1 MDKWMLCVILLW
13 VPLASGA
20 SLNEEGRALL
30 AFKDRVEFDPYGA
43 LSNWDEAADNPC
55 LWFGVECS
63 DDGKVVVL
71 KLNDLCLK
79 GTLTPDI
86 GKLINVRSI
95 ILHNNSFSG
104 VIPGEIGRLQKLE
117 LLDLGCNNLSGPLP
131 SELENI
137 LSLQVLILKNNRFAY
152 SKSPE
157 LYDPNDEELLSSN
170 RQLVKRKVENA
181 TIRRLLQINGNPS
194 PSDANGLPPPGRQT
208 DSNVNSNQAPSPS
221 PSPSATPS
229 PSSTSPSNT
238 KSSSP
243 SAVPSP
249 PATGEIPET
258 HEVPSKKWVIFL
270 IVGVLLIVVALSAAY
285 VLCYLTQKSVTVM
298 PWTTGL
304 SGQLQKAFVTAGVP
318 SLRRSELE
326 TACEQFSNIIG
337 SLSNCS
343 LYKGTLSSGVEIAVT
358 STIVTSAVEWSE
370 EYEAHFKNQISTLSK
385 VNHKNFMNLL
395 GYCEEE
401 EPFTRMMVFEYA
413 PNGTLFEHLHIKEA
427 EQLDWPAR
435 KRITMGIAYC
445 LEHMEQLNPPLVL
458 GNLSSSSIYLTE
470 DYAAK
475 ISHLEFWNEDKEA
488 GAESES
494 SNQESIVYK
503 FGILLLEIISGRLPF
518 SEDDG
523 LLVLWASSYLNRK
536 RPLMDMVDR
545 TLNSVREEDIT
556 ELADV
561 IVSCID
567 AAPEKRPT
575 MAQVAGRMRMITA
588 IQSEEASPR
597 LSPLWWAELEIISQ

>member
-1 MDKWMLCVILLW
+1 MDRLVLCVILLW

-30 AFKDRVEFDPYGA
+30 AFKERVEVDPYGA
-43 LSNWDEAADNPC
+43 LSNWDEAAGNPC

-86 GKLINVRSI
+86 GKLIDVRSI

-137 LSLQVLILKNNRFAY
+137 LSLQVLVLRNNRFAY
-152 SKSPE
+152 GQSPE
-157 LYDPNDEELLSSN
+157 LYEPNDEELLSSN

-181 TIRRLLQINGNPS
+181 TIRRLLQSNGNPS
-194 PSDANGLPPPGRQT
+194 PPDANG
-208 DSNVNSNQAPSPS
+208 VNSNKNLAPSPS
-221 PSPSATPS
+221 PSPS

-238 KSSSP
+238 NSSSP
-243 SAVPSP
+243 PAVPSP
-249 PATGEIPET
+249 SATGKIQET

-270 IVGVLLIVVALSAAY
+270 TVGVLFIVVALSAAY
-285 VLCYLTQKSVTVM
+285 VLHYLTQKSVTVM

-318 SLRRSELE
+318 SLRRLELE
-326 TACEQFSNIIG
+326 TACEQFCNIIG

-358 STIVTSAVEWSE
+358 STIVTSAAEWSE

-435 KRITMGIAYC
+435 MRITMGIAYC
-445 LEHMEQLNPPLVL
+445 LEHMEQLDPPLVL
-458 GNLSSSSIYLTE
+458 GSLSSSSIYLTE

-488 GAESES
+488 RAESES

-523 LLVLWASSYLNRK
+523 LLVLWASSYLNSR

-545 TLNSVREEDIT
+545 TLSSVREEDIT

-575 MAQVAGRMRMITA
+575 MAQVAGRMRTITA
-588 IQSEEASPR
+588 IQPEEASPR